1 MNDFQPTEYFKNMI
15 DILRLYQVKS
25 NEELVLGSDEIARYL
40 SGHDFQEIKTGKSFY
55 DAKHASFLKHHKEN
69 DYLLQET
76 IATLQAWRHEPIRTI
91 AFYDFEKEQQLICKP
106 EYFTLK
112 PLADDTVDAV
122 MNRYGVYLDGDRKM
136 VFK

>member
-1 MNDFQPTEYFKNMI
+1 MSDFFPTEYFKNMT

-25 NEELVLGSDEIARYL
+25 NEELVLGSDEIAWYL
-40 SGHDFQEIKTGKSFY
+40 SGQDFQEIKTGKRFY
-55 DAKHASFLKHHKEN
+55 DAKHANFLKQHKEN

-76 IATLQAWRHEPIRTI
+76 IATRSAWKRDIVRTI

-106 EYFTLK
+106 EYFLLK
-112 PLADDTVDAV
+112 PLANETINAV
-122 MNRYGVYLDGDRKM
+122 RKRYGVYLDGDRKM